1 MDIEKERAR
10 ILKLYDR
17 ERKLKQEGFTL
28 VAGIDEAGRGP
39 LAGPV
44 VAAAVILVLDT
55 EILNLK
61 DSKKISE
68 KKREEVYEYIKKRA
82 VAYAYDVID
91 ADYIDKYNIL
101 NSTLMAMKNAVE
113 KLPVKPE
120 YVLVDALK
128 IPDIAVPQESIIHGD
143 NICACIAAASI
154 VAKVERDR
162 IMRKYDL
169 VYPEYG
175 FIRNK
180 GYGTKEHIN
189 SIKKYGICPIH
200 RRSFSVKGLEIQN

>member
-68 KKREEVYEYIKKRA
+68 KKREEVYEDIKKRA

-120 YVLVDALK
+120 YILVDALK

-175 FIRNK
+175 RDTIE
-180 GYGTKEHIN
+180 Y
-189 SIKKYGICPIH
+189 P
-200 RRSFSVKGLEIQN
+200 

>member
-68 KKREEVYEYIKKRA
+68 KKREEVYEDIKKRA

>member
-68 KKREEVYEYIKKRA
+68 KKREEVYEDIKKRA

-120 YVLVDALK
+120 YILVDALK

-189 SIKKYGICPIH
+189 SIKKHGICPIH